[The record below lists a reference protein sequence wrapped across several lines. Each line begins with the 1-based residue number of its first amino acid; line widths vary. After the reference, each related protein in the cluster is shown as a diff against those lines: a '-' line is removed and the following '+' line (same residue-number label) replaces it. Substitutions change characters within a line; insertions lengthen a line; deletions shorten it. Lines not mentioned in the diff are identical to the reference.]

1 MADRLEQD
9 RTNRA
14 DQERP
19 AGAAAAP
26 TLARLHDL
34 DDYEVADGQP
44 DIRGWKVKTA
54 DGKEVGEVDGLLVD
68 PDALEVRYV
77 EVKVNDEL
85 RVGREKDFVLV
96 PIGVARL
103 DDDSDTM
110 FVHSLPDEGLLHVP
124 RFAREPITVDHDRT
138 LMSYYGKPAERTMDH
153 QTRFFG
159 NRRPGRE
166 QSGYF
171 TRSAQQHA
179 GGSDELVIMRA
190 VVIETGEAPAGTN
203 RTTTGGDRGPDAKRP
218 DARR

>member
-19 AGAAAAP
+19 TGAAAAP

-34 DDYEVADGQP
+34 DDYEVADGEP

-54 DGKEVGEVDGLLVD
+54 DGKEVGEVDGLIVD

-85 RVGREKDFVLV
+85 HEGREKEFVLV

-103 DDDSDTM
+103 DEDSDTM
-110 FVHSLPDEGLLHVP
+110 FVHSLPDNGLLHAP
-124 RFAREPITVDHDRT
+124 RFAREPITADHDRT
-138 LMSYYGKPAERTMDH
+138 LITYYGKPAERTADH

-159 NRRPGRE
+159 TRRRGRE

-171 TRSAQQHA
+171 TRSGQQNA
-179 GGSDELVIMRA
+179 GGNDEVVILRA
-190 VVIETGEAPAGTN
+190 VVIETGETPATD
-203 RTTTGGDRGPDAKRP
+203 RTTTGGDRGPNANRP
-218 DARR
+218 DARG